1 MRVLA
6 LFGFGIWAIFL
17 SIRDIKVF
25 QISNLRLFHFLI
37 FGYPILWF
45 AGIRPE
51 FSTVNVTLI
60 GSIILFGFKGWIG
73 MGDAKLIAL
82 LVPIFDFSDWEI
94 YLVLLLVISVIQIT
108 LLSLRK
114 HKIVPAIAWAPAI
127 LLTYAANMAAQFE
140 FF

>member
-114 HKIVPAIAWAPAI
+114 HKIVAAIAWAPAI